1 MANVKFYSGGGSR
14 PLGGQ
19 IDEIPY
25 ITAKPGQLNTI
36 ASTRYRFAA
45 KMVEALMDKREAD
58 MKRDDRAQ
66 YMAAATTKG
75 FDPSKMAPME
85 EESPYVAAQRDS
97 MAQALQGRQPSPLG
111 DMAEADDVSRFFQPS
126 ETGGTEALFGADPT
140 NNPAMQA
147 ALIGDVGTRA
157 EDEAAYLAKQKA
169 AHIGP
174 REAMRNLTPQT
185 EYGENLQYEYEL
197 GEMERDRA
205 LQVAEEERQREAAL
219 LVGKQAHELAV
230 KRTAPPKAGEKP
242 GTPYEADG
250 RLFQD
255 YQDDNGDWRRRDLGA
270 ASNGGPF
277 EGTGM
282 EPQLLNILLT
292 GDPSSPEYLAAFTRV
307 SEPKIIV
314 DQATG
319 ATTLVNPN
327 MSPYRLPTGTQSGEP
342 GNGYGSRGGVEERSP
357 TKVSPQIRNEIDTT
371 ITNSA
376 SLINA
381 LIDYRDTFTS
391 AGTGQG
397 IKSLAGLSTPET
409 SAWTNAGVMAKGRE
423 LYDLGVLAGQD
434 LDLLKKAFPDPSTV
448 IGQLASDEDV
458 RDSVDKVINIIQDK
472 ITAKQQR
479 HNLPVTDIRLFSA
492 ELRKIRAGQGTQR
505 AAQTNKKIIDGLVGE
520 DKEAYDWALAHRSTP
535 QATKIL
541 EGLGI
546 K

>member
-219 LVGKQAHELAV
+219 LAEASKEARILKGI
-230 KRTAPPKAGEKP
+230 
-242 GTPYEADG
+242 GTTPV
-250 RLFQD
+250 
-255 YQDDNGDWRRRDLGA
+255 
-270 ASNGGPF
+270 P
-277 EGTGM
+277 
-282 EPQLLNILLT
+282 
-292 GDPSSPEYLAAFTRV
+292 
-307 SEPKIIV
+307 
-314 DQATG
+314 
-319 ATTLVNPN
+319 
-327 MSPYRLPTGTQSGEP
+327 
-342 GNGYGSRGGVEERSP
+342 
-357 TKVSPQIRNEIDTT
+357 KVSVKKVADPLSRTGWSYKNVLDPTSEFLGEAESEAPRFDPLASSKEKVQTLSNERYKVAT
-371 ITNSA
+371 
-376 SLINA
+376 
-381 LIDYRDTFTS
+381 
-391 AGTGQG
+391 
-397 IKSLAGLSTPET
+397 
-409 SAWTNAGVMAKGRE
+409 KGRE
-423 LYDLGVLAGQD
+423 EVEEMLGKIEQMRGLAQRVDSGPLTDFKTDFMSLGNSLGMGFDVENIANVEAMRAKGMDFILDIIAGTKGAISEREMAAFEKASPGVGNSKLGNKQILDLAEASAQRLKVAHEAVRTAYKADGASVVD
-434 LDLLKKAFPDPSTV
+434 LDDAFFKSQEEWGGFGFIFPPKDLPPELQDGWSGLTWDKKKKYYKLK
-448 IGQLASDEDV
+448 
-458 RDSVDKVINIIQDK
+458 
-472 ITAKQQR
+472 
-479 HNLPVTDIRLFSA
+479 
-492 ELRKIRAGQGTQR
+492 
-505 AAQTNKKIIDGLVGE
+505 
-520 DKEAYDWALAHRSTP
+520 
-535 QATKIL
+535 
-541 EGLGI
+541 GI
-546 K
+546 KY